1 MQEILNQI
9 NKVRGVRGSLVIGQ
23 DGIVVAA
30 ELGIDVSDDT
40 VAAVSS
46 QILRSLS
53 SALER
58 IQIGNFNRFIVS
70 GESGKI
76 AIVNA
81 GERALLLV
89 LLDKDVNLGLASV
102 EIRDAVGLIA
112 QRLSF

>member
-40 VAAVSS
+40 VAAVAS

-58 IQIGNFNRFIVS
+58 IKIGSFNRFIVS
-70 GESGKI
+70 GENGKI

-102 EIRDAVGLIA
+102 EIRDAVGLIEK
-112 QRLSF
+112 RLTF